1 MQAERLRNA
10 KEQVEDKFRVE
21 KLHLIAEAIEKAGG
35 AKYSTA
41 FIAKE
46 IKKMEKTKKDTATA
60 GDGDMNDFVQE

>member
-1 MQAERLRNA
+1 M
-10 KEQVEDKFRVE
+10 E